1 MKEPFAAFG
10 KLVDHLFQVP
20 PWILRRCEIDQ
31 RILAESLQIPSKHD
45 SSIGLLSQVKTAD
58 SLLTD

>member
-20 PWILRRCEIDQ
+20 PWILRRCEIDPEKLG
-31 RILAESLQIPSKHD
+31 RIA
-45 SSIGLLSQVKTAD
+45 AD
-58 SLLTD
+58 P